1 MYKEVL
7 IPNFGGRGVPKW
19 TFSKDRETERQ
30 RPSHVFAKRL
40 RETREARGFT
50 QTELAQLVSDAG
62 QPISKAA
69 LLRIERG
76 ERGLAL
82 DEALALAQVLNVA
95 PAHLLS
101 PPDDEQVWLTPSY
114 AMDGTGLRNWL
125 LFGVPILAMTEPGQR
140 ASARMKLAFN
150 VEAYAQAIVD
160 AKRGRD
166 EEGKKVAIAALETAI
181 LDHQK
186 EIERLRADENGE

>member
-1 MYKEVL
+1 
-7 IPNFGGRGVPKW
+7 VPKL
-19 TFSKDRETERQ
+19 TFSNDRETERR
-30 RPSHVFAKRL
+30 RPSHDYAKRL

-76 ERGLAL
+76 ERGLSL
-82 DEALALAQVLNVA
+82 DEALALAQVLYVA

-114 AMDGTGLRNWL
+114 AVDGAGMRNWL
-125 LFGVPILAMTEPGQR
+125 LFGDPLLLTPPGKRVRARTE
-140 ASARMKLAFN
+140 LAFI
-150 VEAYAQAIVD
+150 VEAHAQALMD
-160 AKRGRD
+160 AKRGNDQAGRD
-166 EEGKKVAIAALETAI
+166 RANRELVAAI
-181 LDHQK
+181 RDHQQ
-186 EIERLRADENGE
+186 EIARVNAEDERDANG